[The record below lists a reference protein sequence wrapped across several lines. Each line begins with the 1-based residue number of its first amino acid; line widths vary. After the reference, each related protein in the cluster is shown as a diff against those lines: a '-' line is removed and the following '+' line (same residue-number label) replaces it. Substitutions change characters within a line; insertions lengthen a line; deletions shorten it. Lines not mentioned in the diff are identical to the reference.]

1 MNKFYRRPRQIPKD
15 QLQRTLYFAYG
26 MNTNHD
32 EMSMRCPDSTFIR
45 KATLRNHKLTFQHV
59 ADYTYAKGYI
69 LHGALWLISANDEKA
84 LDRLEGYPN
93 HYTKNYVKVD
103 WRGRKTTVMIYQ
115 MLSRDSYNPPNSHYE
130 NCLRIGYAQSGMKL
144 KQIDR
149 AVKHATE
156 YSIKKQAELQ
166 HIDFYDTEYQE
177 SIEDLD
183 FTNNSYVPVRER
195 IKWLK

>member
-1 MNKFYRRPRQIPKD
+1 MIKLYKRPRQIPKD

-32 EMSMRCPDSTFIR
+32 EMAMRCPDSTFIR

-59 ADYTYAKGYI
+59 AAYTYAKGYI
-69 LHGALWLISANDEKA
+69 LHGALWLISATDEKA

-93 HYTKNYVKVD
+93 HYTKNYVKID
-103 WRGRKTTVMIYQ
+103 WMGRKTSVMIYQ
-115 MLSRDSYNPPNSHYE
+115 MLARDNYAIPNSHYE
-130 NCLRIGYAQSGMKL
+130 NCLRKGYEQSGMKL

-149 AVKHATE
+149 AVKHARE
-156 YSIKKQAELQ
+156 YTIKKQAELTQ
-166 HIDFYDTEYQE
+166 IDLYDTEYQE
-177 SIEDLD
+177 SIEELD
-183 FTNNSYVPVRER
+183 FTRSSYVPVRER

>member
-69 LHGALWLISANDEKA
+69 LHGALWLISANDQKA
-84 LDRLEGYPN
+84 LDRLEGYQN
-93 HYTKNYVKVD
+93 HYTKNYVMLA
-103 WRGRKTTVMIYQ
+103 WMGRK
-115 MLSRDSYNPPNSHYE
+115 PNSHYE
-130 NCLRIGYAQSGMKL
+130 NCLRKGYEQSGMKL

>member
-1 MNKFYRRPRQIPKD
+1 MIKLYKRPRQIPKD

-26 MNTNHD
+26 MNTNHT
-32 EMSMRCPDSTFIR
+32 EMAGRCPDSTFIR

-69 LHGALWLISANDEKA
+69 LHGALWLISATDEKA

-103 WRGRKTTVMIYQ
+103 WMGRKTTVMIYQ
-115 MLSRDSYNPPNSHYE
+115 MVERDNFSMPNKYYE
-130 NCLRIGYAQSGMKL
+130 DCLRTGYMQSGMKL

-149 AVKHATE
+149 AVKHARE
-156 YSIKKQAELQ
+156 YTIKKQAELTQ
-166 HIDFYDTEYQE
+166 IDLYDTEYQE
-177 SIEDLD
+177 SIEELD
-183 FTNNSYVPVRER
+183 FTRSSYVPVRER